1 MHERPCPLGCCAISM
16 ELGMLNKTRFLTAL
30 LLTAAPVMAHQA
42 CAADI
47 TGAGSSFAAP
57 IYQAWGDGAKSATGV
72 SLNYQS
78 VGSSAGQN
86 LVTARTVDFGASDA
100 PMADSKLTSAA
111 LYQFPTVIGGIVPI
125 VNVPG
130 IASNQLKLTG
140 AVLADIYLGKI
151 SNWNDPK
158 IAALNPGV
166 SLPDVAIAP
175 VHRADGSG
183 TTFVFTSYLTK
194 MSADWKDQVGAA
206 TSVQWAGG
214 AGARGN
220 DGVGSSVRA
229 TEGGIG
235 YVEYAYARR
244 NSIPTV
250 QLQDKDGEFV
260 TPDLGSFSAAAASA
274 DWDHAPHFAVDLL
287 NGAGKNVWPIVSATF
302 VLVPTNPK
310 DAGRAEAVYKFF
322 DHSFRT
328 GDATAQKLDYVALPE
343 SVKQKIEA
351 GYPGKK

>member
-1 MHERPCPLGCCAISM
+1 
-16 ELGMLNKTRFLTAL
+16 MLNKTRFLTAL

-86 LVTARTVDFGASDA
+86 LVTAHAVDFGASDA

-194 MSADWKDQVGAA
+194 MSADWKDPRPAQPHRFSGLAALALAAMTVLVLLCVRPKVALVTSSMPMHAA
-206 TSVQWAGG
+206 T
-214 AGARGN
+214 
-220 DGVGSSVRA
+220 
-229 TEGGIG
+229 
-235 YVEYAYARR
+235 
-244 NSIPTV
+244 
-250 QLQDKDGEFV
+250 
-260 TPDLGSFSAAAASA
+260 ASR
-274 DWDHAPHFAVDLL
+274 P
-287 NGAGKNVWPIVSATF
+287 S
-302 VLVPTNPK
+302 
-310 DAGRAEAVYKFF
+310 
-322 DHSFRT
+322 SFRT
-328 GDATAQKLDYVALPE
+328 RMASSSLRISAASPQRLLRLTGTMPRTSL
-343 SVKQKIEA
+343 SIC
-351 GYPGKK
+351 

>member
-1 MHERPCPLGCCAISM
+1 
-16 ELGMLNKTRFLTAL
+16 MLNRNRFLAAL

-42 CAADI
+42 HAADI

-57 IYQAWGDGAKSATGV
+57 IYQAWGDSAKSAAGV

-100 PMADSKLTSAA
+100 PMAADKLASAS

-125 VNVPG
+125 VNIPG
-130 IASNQLKLTG
+130 VASNQLKLSG
-140 AVLADIYLGKI
+140 AVLAEIYLGNI
-151 SNWNDPK
+151 TSWNDPK
-158 IAALNPGV
+158 IAALNPGL

-183 TTFVFTSYLTK
+183 TTFVFTSYLAK
-194 MSADWKDQVGAA
+194 MSSGWQSQVGAA

-229 TEGGIG
+229 TEGAIG

-250 QLQDKDGEFV
+250 LLQDKDGEFV
-260 TPDLGSFSAAAASA
+260 TPDITSFTAAAASA
-274 DWDHAPHFAVDLL
+274 DWDHASHFAVDLL
-287 NGAGKNVWPIVSATF
+287 NGPGKSVWPIVSATF
-302 VLVPTNPK
+302 VLVPTNAK
-310 DAGRAEAVYKFF
+310 DAARANAVYKFF
-322 DHSFRT
+322 DYSFHT
-328 GDATAQKLDYVALPE
+328 GDAAAKKLDYVPLPE
-343 SVKQKIEA
+343 SVKQKVEA
-351 GYPGKK
+351 GYPGK

>member
-1 MHERPCPLGCCAISM
+1 
-16 ELGMLNKTRFLTAL
+16 MLNRNRFLAAL
-30 LLTAAPVMAHQA
+30 LLTAVPFMAHGAQ
-42 CAADI
+42 AADI

-57 IYQAWGDGAKSATGV
+57 IYQAWGESAKTAVGI

-100 PMADSKLTSAA
+100 PMSDEKLSGAS
-111 LYQFPTVIGGIVPI
+111 LYQFPTVIGGIVPVI
-125 VNVPG
+125 NIPG
-130 IASNQLKLTG
+130 VASNQLKLSG

-151 SNWNDPK
+151 TSWNDAK
-158 IAALNPGV
+158 IKALNPGV
-166 SLPDVAIAP
+166 SLPDLAIAP

-183 TTFVFTSYLTK
+183 TTFVFTSYLSK
-194 MSADWKDQVGAA
+194 VSADWKSQVGAA

-220 DGVGSSVRA
+220 DGVGASVRA

-250 QLQDKDGEFV
+250 EMQDKDGEFV
-260 TPDLGSFSAAAASA
+260 APDLSSFSAAAAAA
-274 DWDHAPHFAVDLL
+274 DWEHAAHFAVDLL
-287 NGAGKNVWPIVSATF
+287 DGPGKNVWPIVSATF

-310 DAGRAEAVYKFF
+310 DKARSQSVYKFF
-322 DHSFRT
+322 DYAFRS
-328 GDATAQKLDYVALPE
+328 GDATAQKLDYVSLPE
-343 SVKQKIEA
+343 SVKQKIKTA
-351 GYPGKK
+351 YPQK